1 VETGPRPGYL
11 GTARRKGRKRIKL
24 CLKATAPH
32 PDSTQCSAIFLRPEA
47 QFDTLVG
54 LKDGEDRAQAIRAA
68 MESIEADYATL
79 RGSLPKT
86 EYQEVDNAVL
96 GDLLRALNPEEL
108 KRVGGDVFGRIYSGD
123 VAVHP
128 ATG

>member
-1 VETGPRPGYL
+1 
-11 GTARRKGRKRIKL
+11 
-24 CLKATAPH
+24 
-32 PDSTQCSAIFLRPEA
+32 
-47 QFDTLVG
+47 
-54 LKDGEDRAQAIRAA
+54 